1 MVRSFCMEDNL
12 HGGVVVVVTECL
24 GVDGVDGMDGMDGE
38 R

>member
-1 MVRSFCMEDNL
+1 MEDNL

-24 GVDGVDGMDGMDGE
+24 GVDGVDGMDGE

>member
-1 MVRSFCMEDNL
+1 MEDNL

-24 GVDGVDGMDGMDGE
+24 SVDGVDGMDGMDGE